1 VQLGTALS
9 KVNFREH
16 SNKRRSSDKKTPGNH
31 MFEEP
36 LPFVP
41 TWISPLLALGLM
53 VFQLLPTSVS

>member
-1 VQLGTALS
+1 
-9 KVNFREH
+9 
-16 SNKRRSSDKKTPGNH
+16 